1 MLFTEFIKQL
11 NSYPLQELPSL
22 YIFNGPSKLVAELK
36 EKGIKLL
43 TAIFLKDKS
52 DKCNANQSGA
62 GGRFVSPVSPE
73 ANRGRTGGMEI
84 KRFDITHFNEA
95 DFWNEVYAV
104 PFLNK
109 PRLVILN
116 IGNKTEFITTINESL
131 KEYILTKSFFTRL
144 VIFTDRWGNYSES
157 LGRLIN
163 KKAWVVDYQPISK
176 NDLPKWI
183 SNELKLYGKEIS
195 IRDAAFITE
204 KVGNNL
210 SEIDAIIQKIVLFHK
225 DSRNISTEA
234 VCNFVDLERDYD
246 IKELGEAIANKQA
259 DKALAIANQLL
270 RKGEPVNK
278 IIGYLKWFFGNSYRY
293 QNNRRLLSYC
303 YEKLLESDLA
313 IKTGLLPDDL
323 ALQML
328 AIKLSRYV

>member
-1 MLFTEFIKQL
+1 MLFAEFIKQL
-11 NSYPLQELPSL
+11 NSYSFQELPSL

-52 DKCNANQSGA
+52 DKCNTTQSGA
-62 GGRFVSPVSPE
+62 GGRFVS
-73 ANRGRTGGMEI
+73 GGMEI

-144 VIFTDRWGNYSES
+144 VIFTDRWENYSES
-157 LGRLIN
+157 LGMLIK

-176 NDLPKWI
+176 NDLPRWI

-195 IRDAAFITE
+195 IRDASFITE

-246 IKELGEAIANKQA
+246 IKELGDAIANKQA

-270 RKGEPVNK
+270 RKGESVNK
-278 IIGYLKWFFGNSYRY
+278 IIGYLKWFFCNNYRY

-323 ALQML
+323 ALQIL
-328 AIKLSRYV
+328 AIKLSHYV